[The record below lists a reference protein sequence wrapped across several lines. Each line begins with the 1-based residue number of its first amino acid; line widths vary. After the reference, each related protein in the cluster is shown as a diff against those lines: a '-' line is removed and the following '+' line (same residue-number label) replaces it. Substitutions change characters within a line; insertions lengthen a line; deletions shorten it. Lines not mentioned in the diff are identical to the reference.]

1 MAKLQKTSQFYNKQK
16 VKVLILLQLKLK
28 YKQKSGIKRE
38 ESSLY
43 QFVK

>member
-1 MAKLQKTSQFYNKQK
+1 
-16 VKVLILLQLKLK
+16 LQLKLK
-28 YKQKSGIKRE
+28 HKQKSGIKRE

>member
-16 VKVLILLQLKLK
+16 AKVLILSQLKLK
-28 YKQKSGIKRE
+28 CKQKSGIKRE